1 MDTKGAIWMFTKY
14 FLIHYKNGVTQGYSV
29 SAFTYEE
36 CLRDFSEYL
45 KHIDYDYFEE
55 ISADEFY
62 HPSK

>member
-1 MDTKGAIWMFTKY
+1 MNDIFQSSTLATLFAIG
-14 FLIHYKNGVTQGYSV
+14 IYSV

-36 CLRDFSEYL
+36 CLKDFSEYL
-45 KHIDYDYFEE
+45 KHRDYDYFEE

>member
-1 MDTKGAIWMFTKY
+1 MDTKGAIWMFTK
-14 FLIHYKNGVTQGYSV
+14 SV

-55 ISADEFY
+55 ISAEEFY
-62 HPSK
+62 HPTK